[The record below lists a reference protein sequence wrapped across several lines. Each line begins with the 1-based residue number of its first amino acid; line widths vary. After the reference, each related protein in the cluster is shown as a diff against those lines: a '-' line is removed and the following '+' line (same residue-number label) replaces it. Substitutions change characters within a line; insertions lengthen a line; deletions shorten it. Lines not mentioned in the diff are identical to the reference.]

1 MFWSSPIF
9 FATSPKACDGVWKD
23 SPSRHSKVK
32 LPASV
37 VAMVIRGIIINCT
50 TNGIGRLYA
59 DFQIAW
65 DMYKAISR
73 WNAPLNWQNTASV
86 VGRTLCRMGPRWSC
100 LNCLLSFFCQSFQ
113 TNIWD
118 MMFEVQSQEYF
129 CLLSRSYQNWKL
141 SYLNIVRAE

>member
-1 MFWSSPIF
+1 MKYDINKFRFIKFHVLILPPPIF
-9 FATSPKACDGVWKD
+9 FATSPKASDGVWKD
-23 SPSRHSKVK
+23 SPSCHSKVK

-73 WNAPLNWQNTASV
+73 WNAPLN
-86 VGRTLCRMGPRWSC
+86 
-100 LNCLLSFFCQSFQ
+100 
-113 TNIWD
+113 
-118 MMFEVQSQEYF
+118 
-129 CLLSRSYQNWKL
+129 
-141 SYLNIVRAE
+141 